1 MKSVKLFE
9 VGAGAAKE
17 VDQTVAGKGQALE
30 NRIKRWVDEQRSDV
44 DILQVAIATGPDGSI
59 YAALIIENK

>member
-1 MKSVKLFE
+1 MKSVKVFE

-30 NRIKRWVDEQRSDV
+30 NRIKRWVDGQGV
-44 DILQVAIATGPDGSI
+44 DIDVLEVAIATGPDGSI
-59 YAALIIENK
+59 YVALIVERK